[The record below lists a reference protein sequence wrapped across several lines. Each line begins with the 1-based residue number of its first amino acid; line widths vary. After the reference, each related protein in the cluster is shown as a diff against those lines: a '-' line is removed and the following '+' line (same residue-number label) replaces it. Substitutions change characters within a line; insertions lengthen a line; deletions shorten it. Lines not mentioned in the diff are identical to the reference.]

1 MLPLTLRWGQY
12 ASMKPTEKNF
22 HPENTWEYSSF
33 HPIILFLHT
42 SNSNFSGTL
51 WVLSDSLRGEF
62 SLLQMKIIGLSHG
75 YYSYLG
81 TKNGIV
87 FSCNDIIKVRVS
99 FKKWITLM
107 IYVSCSIHS
116 WFVKCPWGSCNKN
129 NVASIVTLI
138 YPLLASYILTIC
150 PSWCFLGW
158 TGFFVKR

>member
-1 MLPLTLRWGQY
+1 MPPWNQLKRIFTRRI
-12 ASMKPTEKNF
+12 
-22 HPENTWEYSSF
+22 HENTHLFTPSSF
-33 HPIILFLHT
+33 FCTPQTQTFLVLCEFCRILFEV
-42 SNSNFSGTL
+42 SFRYFKWKSYRIIS
-51 WVLSDSLRGEF
+51 W
-62 SLLQMKIIGLSHG
+62 LLFLFGDQKWDRF
-75 YYSYLG
+75 
-81 TKNGIV
+81 

-116 WFVKCPWGSCNKN
+116 WFVKCLWSSCNKN